1 MSIKDKED
9 SMIVCDI
16 TNAHRVKG
24 ISEPLDLAI
33 DWLQAHKSE
42 KFEKGLI
49 KLDPDGRVTVKC
61 EEPHMRTPEVAEL
74 EAHRR
79 YIDIHVP
86 LKSNETIGWASV
98 DRMKYPHGDYDE
110 ERDIIFFGDS
120 ATCRL
125 HLRVGQ
131 MAVFFP
137 EDAHAPNIG
146 IGTHKKLCIKVP
158 VE

>member
-1 MSIKDKED
+1 
-9 SMIVCDI
+9 MIVCDI

-24 ISEPLDLAI
+24 ISKPLDMAI
-33 DWLQAHKSE
+33 DWLQAHKGE
-42 KFEKGLI
+42 KFEKGII

-61 EEPHMRTPEVAEL
+61 EEPHMRTQEVAEL

-98 DRMKYPHGDYDE
+98 DRLKYPHGDYDE

-146 IGTHKKLCIKVP
+146 IGTHKKLCVKVA

>member
-1 MSIKDKED
+1 
-9 SMIVCDI
+9 MIVCDI
-16 TNAHRVKG
+16 NNAHRVKG
-24 ISEPLDLAI
+24 ISEPLDTAI
-33 DWLQAHKSE
+33 DWLMAHRGE
-42 KFEKGLI
+42 RFEKGLI
-49 KLDPDGRVTVKC
+49 KIDPSGRVTVKC
-61 EEPHMRTPEVAEL
+61 EEPHMRTQENAEL

-79 YIDIHVP
+79 FIDIHVP

-98 DRMKYPHGDYDE
+98 DRLKYPHGDYDE
-110 ERDIIFFGDS
+110 ERDICFFGDS
-120 ATCRL
+120 ATCML

-158 VE
+158 VD